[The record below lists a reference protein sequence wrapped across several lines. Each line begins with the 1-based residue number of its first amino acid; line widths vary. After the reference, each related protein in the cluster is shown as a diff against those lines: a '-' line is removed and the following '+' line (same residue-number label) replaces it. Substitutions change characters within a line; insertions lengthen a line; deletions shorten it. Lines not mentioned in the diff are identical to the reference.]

1 MPNNIIAQCLNI
13 PQVRFEKIV
22 HLPVKVTEVHLTLK
36 SETFKC
42 SECGTTVTETFGSR
56 IQRVRDLGIFEN
68 KTYLVF
74 YKFRVQCPR
83 CGVKAQAIPFAE
95 KYSRCTVRFEELV
108 ARLCRLMSVQA
119 VAELLEL
126 DWKLVKR
133 IDKKYLKKEFD
144 RIDCSGLKFIAVDEV
159 ASKKGHNYFTVVL
172 DLARTRVVW
181 VGKGRKEE
189 TLNQFFEEI
198 GPTISKQIE
207 AVACDMWDPYLKSI
221 HKHAPQA
228 KPVFDKFHVIQ
239 AYSRIMDK
247 ARNIEYRKASKK
259 DKEVIKGSKYLLL
272 KNSDNLKLD
281 EKEHLDRLLK
291 LNRRLTRIYILKD
304 ELKGLWMYK
313 SRGWAQKHLNR
324 WISMARRSRIKVL
337 KQFAKTL
344 DSYREGLL
352 AHCRYHIN
360 NGILEGF
367 NNKIKVIKRVAYGF
381 HDDEYFILKIK
392 QACSGTT
399 YNNIC

>member
-1 MPNNIIAQCLNI
+1 MPENIIVNFLNL
-13 PQVRFEKIV
+13 PQVQVKETIELPGKICEI
-22 HLPVKVTEVHLTLK
+22 HLGQEREWLI
-36 SETFKC
+36 C
-42 SECGTTVTETFGSR
+42 SECKRPVVSTYGGRQLR
-56 IQRVRDLGIFEN
+56 IRDLGIFEH
-68 KTYLVF
+68 KTYLVI
-74 YKFRVQCPR
+74 YKYRVKCPL
-83 CGVKAQAIPFAE
+83 CGVKSQELGFTEP
-95 KYSRCTVRFEELV
+95 YSRCTVRFEDLV
-108 ARLCRLMSVQA
+108 ARLCRLMSVKA
-119 VAELLEL
+119 VAGLLEL
-126 DWKLVKR
+126 DRKLVKR

-144 RIDCSGLKFIAVDEV
+144 KIDCSGLKFIAVDEV

-172 DLARTRVVW
+172 DLEKTRVVW

-189 TLNQFFEEI
+189 TLNQFFAEI
-198 GPTISKQIE
+198 GSEISKQIE

-221 HKHAPQA
+221 RQNAPQA
-228 KPVFDKFHVIQ
+228 QPVFDKFHVLQ
-239 AYSRIMDK
+239 MYSRMIDK

-259 DKEVIKGSKYLLL
+259 GKEVIKGSRYLLL
-272 KNSDNLKLD
+272 KNSDNLKFD

-313 SRGWAQKHLNR
+313 SRGWAEKHLDR

-344 DSYREGLL
+344 DRYREGLL
-352 AHCRYHIN
+352 AHCRYPIHS
-360 NGILEGF
+360 GTLEGF

-392 QACSGTT
+392 QACSGASHA
-399 YNNIC
+399 